1 MATLNPLLTSSVPNP
16 NVAYNNAWIPIE
28 NAVDRPLFAQATYIA
43 NASDLSV
50 SLSSSELN
58 VNVEDIENL
67 IGINNFLIQ
76 ESNTLLNDLTG
87 KTVSVNTSALEVLLQ
102 ESNTLLNDLTA
113 KDAVTV
119 TLETSALTVFG
130 VSSSNPAFVYQGDL
144 NYTTDSVS
152 VSVLNVSVDLL
163 NANFGKNGF
172 SFIVPEDDIVNGDFV
187 KVQVVSACKFI
198 SLSANNSEINSLIDF
213 EFPVDF
219 SLNAP
224 ITEIALEYGAVI
236 AYKA

>member
-1 MATLNPLLTSSVPNP
+1 MSTLNPSLTAATPNP
-16 NVAYNNAWIPIE
+16 NVAYNNAWIPVE
-28 NAVDRPLFAQATYIA
+28 NQSRPLFAQATYLA
-43 NASDLSV
+43 NASDLSL
-50 SLSSSELN
+50 SLSASELN
-58 VNVEDIENL
+58 VNLEDIENL
-67 IGINNFLIQ
+67 ITSSNILLSN
-76 ESNTLLNDLTG
+76 SNTLLNDLTG

-102 ESNTLLNDLTA
+102 DSNTLLNDLTG

-152 VSVLNVSVDLL
+152 VSVLNISVDLL

-172 SFIVPEDDIVNGDFV
+172 SFITPDNNIVSGDFV
-187 KVQVVSACKFI
+187 KVQVVSACKFT
-198 SLSANNSEINSLIDF
+198 SLSADNSEINSLIDF